1 MNNAQYKTKGIL
13 LRRVDYGEADRIV
26 TFLTPDHGKVGAMV
40 KGARKVKSKLAG
52 GIELFSVSDLTLL
65 KGRKDLDQ
73 LVSARLIE
81 HYGDIVKDMDR
92 TMFGYE
98 VLKQMDRAT
107 EDASGEEHFGVLQ
120 QTLQSLGDL
129 TLSVQVVRVWFLLR
143 LLHSLGHMPD
153 LSQKSEVVS
162 QKSEEK
168 KTFVFDFEAV
178 RFVRSQRGIYSEDH
192 IKLLRLAERYGPE
205 VLQRV
210 NGVNALLPPLDNLL
224 QRLVQ
229 MQTHR

>member
-1 MNNAQYKTKGIL
+1 MNNSQYKTKGIL

-26 TFLTPDHGKVGAMV
+26 TFLTPTHGKIGAMV

-65 KGRKDLDQ
+65 KGRRDLDQ
-73 LVSARLIE
+73 LISARLIE
-81 HYGDIVKDMDR
+81 HYGDIVKDMNR

-98 VLKQMDRAT
+98 ILKLIDRAT
-107 EDASGEEHFGVLQ
+107 EDASGEEHFEVLK
-120 QTLQSLGDL
+120 QTLEALGNL
-129 TLSVQVVRVWFLLR
+129 EISINVVQVWFRLK

-153 LSQKSEVVS
+153 LTTHEG
-162 QKSEEK
+162 EL
-168 KTFVFDFEAV
+168 FLFDFENMKFTPSA
-178 RFVRSQRGIYSEDH
+178 RGQYSPDH

-210 NGVNALLPPLDNLL
+210 NGVDALLPPLDNLL

>member
-1 MNNAQYKTKGIL
+1 MNNSQYKTKGIL

-26 TFLTPDHGKVGAMV
+26 TFLTPTHGKVGAMV

-52 GIELFSVSDLTLL
+52 GIELFSLSDLTLL
-65 KGRKDLDQ
+65 KGRRDLDQ
-73 LVSARLIE
+73 LISARLVE
-81 HYGDIVKDMDR
+81 HYGDIVKDMNR

-107 EDASGEEHFGVLQ
+107 EDASGEEHFDVLH
-120 QTLQSLGDL
+120 QTLKALGDL
-129 TLSVQVVRVWFLLR
+129 TISLAVVKVWFLLR
-143 LLHSLGHMPD
+143 LLHSLGHMPSLEGTSD
-153 LSQKSEVVS
+153 VRRQNTEDNK
-162 QKSEEK
+162 
-168 KTFVFDFEAV
+168 FVFDFDAMN
-178 RFVRSQRGIYSEDH
+178 FMRSQRGVYTEDH
-192 IKLLRLAERYGPE
+192 IKLLRLAEKYGPE

-210 NGVNALLPPLDNLL
+210 KDIETILPPLENLL